1 MTQLNNIGLEKKVRV
16 HPWLKQTNICFIP
29 GPEITPLSEE
39 VIDNILDQ
47 FARSGHKVQ
56 DSPDDNTDIILT
68 TSKFGEPLPWREAI
82 ALVGRMRFN
91 YRHSPTIFTLVHV
104 GEDEFNQ
111 KIEYFDKVLEKEQ
124 PDQKDFDFPGLAP
137 SAYKVLYEQG
147 RRGGSILAL
156 ERLVQAQAK
165 SIRVLLLVGNGQPA
179 TIYHFDL
186 VGANPPSYAEGAKP
200 FYEDIVLRMV
210 TSVSTHEITRHQVED
225 EIIPQSVWEKLD
237 TPEAMRVAAQKF
249 GESNFFTEM
258 VIIDTLVKVPAVTDA
273 IASQYSEGC
282 FATWEPEINALITTI
297 TGSARPVN
305 KSSLS
310 DDDLAI
316 ITGVREDRQG
326 ALVRHVEGKRNDP
339 PSSEAVELIDM
350 DNALPFIKLPHEWN
364 VESRVPV
371 ARSKLHGHR
380 GIASYNP
387 DLVEFVELD
396 APFYDYPVTCATEA
410 QASGI
415 KWAFSRS
422 EALQNPDDP
431 RQVVFTVLPTHG
443 IVIVEKWVS
452 GKTPFQTI
460 WEFFQDGHIV
470 IDNTI
475 PQGFHKY
482 QFQAGQMVL
491 KLQ

>member
-1 MTQLNNIGLEKKVRV
+1 MSQLNKIGIDKDIQV
-16 HPWLKQTNICFIP
+16 HPWLKQINISFVP

-47 FARSGHKVQ
+47 FSRAGHNVQ
-56 DSPDDNTDIILT
+56 EAPDDSTDILLT
-68 TSKFGEPLPWREAI
+68 TSKFGEPIPWRQAI
-82 ALVGRMRFN
+82 SLVGRMRFN
-91 YRHSPTIFTLVHV
+91 YRHSPTIFTLVHAD
-104 GEDEFNQ
+104 EDEFNQ
-111 KIEYFDKVLEKEQ
+111 KIEYFNRVLEKDQ
-124 PDQKDFDFPGLAP
+124 PDESDFDFPGLAP

-156 ERLVQAQAK
+156 ERLVQTQAK
-165 SIRVLLLVGNGQPA
+165 SIRVLLLIGNGHPKK
-179 TIYHFDL
+179 IYHFDL
-186 VGANPPSYAEGAKP
+186 VGANPLSYADGSKP

-210 TSVSTHEITRHQVED
+210 TSVSTHEITQHKVED
-225 EIIPQSVWEKLD
+225 EIIPRSTWEKLD

-249 GESNFFTEM
+249 GEINFFTEM
-258 VIIDTLVKVPAVTDA
+258 VIIDTLVKIPAVTDA

-282 FATWEPEINALITTI
+282 FATWDPEINALITTI

-310 DDDLAI
+310 DDDLAV
-316 ITGVREDRQG
+316 ITGVREDREG

-350 DNALPFIKLPHEWN
+350 DNTLPFIKLDPDWGI
-364 VESRVPV
+364 ESRVPV

-380 GIASYNP
+380 GIASFNP
-387 DLVEFVELD
+387 NLVEFVELD
-396 APFYDYPVTCATEA
+396 LPYYDYPVTCATEA

-443 IVIVEKWVS
+443 VVIVEKWVP
-452 GKTPFQTI
+452 GKTPFQTL
-460 WEFFQDGHIV
+460 WEFFQDGHLV
-470 IDNTI
+470 IDNMI
-475 PQGFHKY
+475 PQGYHEY
-482 QFQAGQMVL
+482 QLQAGQMAL
-491 KLQ
+491 KPK